1 MDYQIELIPPAY
13 DDTLFSANAPKNW
26 LGPRTGKILT
36 GGAPTNSTGFP
47 AATATTTTEIGNQEL
62 QLSHYGKLYI

>member
-1 MDYQIELIPPAY
+1 MDY
-13 DDTLFSANAPKNW
+13 APKNW